1 MKVSHKISDTMREM
15 MPKMVTSLF
24 ILCFL
29 FVSNQSYAQENIKID
44 SDILNNKKF
53 LSDIKEWSQKPVVL
67 ISLMAQNKDNQNRT
81 MDHIKALDKI
91 WRDQLQ
97 SKNKTVIVSKNK
109 NPLSGY
115 LSYIQSNSGGL
126 YTSISIMD
134 EKGLNVAQSVTTED
148 YWQGD
153 EAKYQKTY
161 ALGSDAIYIDKA
173 VFHEETQTWRAEFS
187 LTLTE
192 KNDSKPLGAMTVE
205 VNLNEFQRRESLL
218 R

>member
-1 MKVSHKISDTMREM
+1 

-126 YTSISIMD
+126 YTSISVMD

-205 VNLNEFQRRESLL
+205 VNLNEFQRRERLL

>member
-1 MKVSHKISDTMREM
+1 MREM

-126 YTSISIMD
+126 YTSISVMD

-205 VNLNEFQRRESLL
+205 VNLNEFQRRERLL

>member
-1 MKVSHKISDTMREM
+1 MREM

>member
-1 MKVSHKISDTMREM
+1 